1 MQVETRRSQ
10 PSMPEASEPGDADPP
25 PLVALMSEAAMATER
40 LNAEAPRLE
49 PESPEAPALEP
60 EPPKQEPE
68 CLVCLEPLGSSGV
81 EALVWLFHC
90 SFWFRLLFDM
100 HANRGPGLRP
110 RLSRGLPPAVA
121 PGAAGLSLLP
131 PPGPGGARAAA
142 SRESPSGAAF
152 RPAPVPREGFFVEMR
167 PGRLFTEAAQP
178 LRLAQKGTYTVGRY
192 SYAAARRAE
201 AATAVQRAEA
211 AAARAE
217 AVAAEARRAQAER
230 LERLSRAVTPGNE
243 RFGLERVPKTKKT
256 LAHGV
261 WTTDYPIDL
270 GKKTKTKRRQNRTSR
285 RRQRGGQRSAPRRT
299 GPSRTSSASPRR
311 CPSRPTRRRA
321 EP

>member
-10 PSMPEASEPGDADPP
+10 PSMPEASEPGDAAPP

-178 LRLAQKGTYTVGRY
+178 LRLAQKGTLSSRWGGTATPPRAAPRPPRRY
-192 SYAAARRAE
+192 SGPRPPRRGP
-201 AATAVQRAEA
+201 
-211 AAARAE
+211 
-217 AVAAEARRAQAER
+217 RR
-230 LERLSRAVTPGNE
+230 
-243 RFGLERVPKTKKT
+243 
-256 LAHGV
+256 
-261 WTTDYPIDL
+261 
-270 GKKTKTKRRQNRTSR
+270 SR
-285 RRQRGGQRSAPRRT
+285 RRRGAPR
-299 GPSRTSSASPRR
+299 PSASSAS
-311 CPSRPTRRRA
+311 RA
-321 EP
+321 P